1 MPMYAKETMEKFRSV
16 STASVADA
24 VELVTGK
31 SGYMDYS
38 IKNRINEQKIVGPA
52 VTVLEVPTT
61 EKVGPLHAQEAI
73 DTSPEGS
80 IIVIGLSDHSPNVAV
95 WGGLM
100 TAGAVVNNIAGA
112 VLDAGVRDVTEIR
125 RDFGFPVFARSVSP
139 GTTVG
144 RYKTEALNVPV
155 ECGGVTVNPGDLIVG
170 DLDGVVVVPKEH
182 VEAVLETALEI
193 EQREAEQARLIR
205 QAKSLREGIAKYNRI

>member
-31 SGYMDYS
+31 SGYMDHS

>member
-31 SGYMDYS
+31 SGYMDHS

-205 QAKSLREGIAKYNRI
+205 QVKSLREGIAKYNRI

>member
-31 SGYMDYS
+31 SGYMDHS

-112 VLDAGVRDVTEIR
+112 VLDAGVRDVIEIR

>member
-1 MPMYAKETMEKFRSV
+1 MTYSKETMEKFRGV

-31 SGYMDYS
+31 RGYMEHS

-52 VTVLEVPTT
+52 VTVKEVPTE
-61 EKVGPLHAQEAI
+61 EKVGPVHAQEAI

-80 IIVIGLSDHSPNVAV
+80 IIVIGLSDHSPDVAV

-100 TAGAVVNNIAGA
+100 TAGAVVNNLAGA

-125 RDFGFPVFARSVSP
+125 RDFGFPVYARSVSP

-155 ECGGVTVNPGDLIVG
+155 ECGGVVVNPGDLIVA

-182 VEAVLETALEI
+182 VGTVLEKALEI
-193 EQREAEQARLIR
+193 EEREAEQARIIR
-205 QAKSLREGIAKYNRI
+205 EVKSLREGIAKYGRI

>member
-1 MPMYAKETMEKFRSV
+1 M
-16 STASVADA
+16 
-24 VELVTGK
+24 
-31 SGYMDYS
+31 
-38 IKNRINEQKIVGPA
+38 
-52 VTVLEVPTT
+52 
-61 EKVGPLHAQEAI
+61 
-73 DTSPEGS
+73 
-80 IIVIGLSDHSPNVAV
+80 IGLSDHSPNVAV